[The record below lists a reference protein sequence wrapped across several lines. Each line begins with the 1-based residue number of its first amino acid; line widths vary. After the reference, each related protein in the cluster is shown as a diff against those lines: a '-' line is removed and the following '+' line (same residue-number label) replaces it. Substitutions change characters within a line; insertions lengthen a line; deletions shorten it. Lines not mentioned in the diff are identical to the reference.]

1 MRRAFAAEAAFQLD
15 KAILLGTGAGV
26 PLGIV
31 GAPGTIQ
38 VAKDNGQASA
48 TISVGNIANMWS
60 RFPAPC
66 RKHAVW
72 IVNEDVES
80 QLETSVMGSAAGVA
94 AAYHPAG
101 AGGNE
106 FARIKGRP

>member
-15 KAILLGTGAGV
+15 KAIFLGTGAGV

-38 VAKDNGQASA
+38 VAKDSGQASA

-60 RFPAPC
+60 RLPAPC
-66 RKHAVW
+66 RKRAVW
-72 IVNEDVES
+72 IANEDVES
-80 QLETSVMGSAAGVA
+80 QLETLVMGSARRSRCGLSSCG
-94 AAYHPAG
+94 Y
-101 AGGNE
+101 
-106 FARIKGRP
+106 GRK